1 VTAGRARLTYAAVTA
16 GVIVTGLW
24 INQRAPGL
32 PPAVRDVLGDALW
45 AMMVVW
51 ALGALAPSASL
62 RMRALAALGIACTV
76 EVSQLVH
83 APVLDWARQTTL
95 GRLALGTGFDP
106 RDFVAYSGG
115 VVAAF
120 LAETAVSRRER
131 GRG

>member
-1 VTAGRARLTYAAVTA
+1 MTAGRTRLAYAAATA
-16 GVIVTGLW
+16 GVIATGLW
-24 INQRAPGL
+24 INQRASGL

-51 ALGALAPSASL
+51 ALGVLAPSVRL
-62 RMRALAALGIACTV
+62 RVRALAALGIAFAV
-76 EVSQLVH
+76 EVSQLAH

-115 VVAAF
+115 VVAAL
-120 LAETAVSRRER
+120 LAETAASRRER